1 MCQRDQVWVTTST
14 VNQLWLMSTV
24 HGVYMQR
31 GRLEAV
37 REGVRLDLAKVRV
50 ISIMSCLYAGGADNQ
65 PQ

>member
-1 MCQRDQVWVTTST
+1 MVDVLNVYCAW
-14 VNQLWLMSTV
+14 
-24 HGVYMQR
+24 GVYAE

-37 REGVRLDLAKVRV
+37 REGVRLDSTKVRV

>member
-1 MCQRDQVWVTTST
+1 MCQRDQVWVTTNT
-14 VNQLWLMSTV
+14 VNQLWLMSSVCTV
-24 HGVYMQR
+24 HMQR

-37 REGVRLDLAKVRV
+37 REGVRLDLTKVCV